1 MNTFGKLF
9 NKGNSEPEISS
20 ICALHNLL
28 AIGFSNGVLILL
40 DIEKMDICF
49 SNKVKNNF
57 INTNS
62 ISLRMI
68 DLLLS

>member
-40 DIEKMDICF
+40 DIETMDICF
-49 SNKVKNNF
+49 SNKVN
-57 INTNS
+57 
-62 ISLRMI
+62 
-68 DLLLS
+68 